1 MKWMRRTA
9 LGIGIAFSLLYLTLG
24 IGEGIQEGFQNI
36 PTPYDCVLLFFGP
49 FSMIMA
55 TSIAWKWERVG
66 GWWLIAGGV
75 ITVILFAIR
84 LSDRPMNFLWTFLV
98 IPLPMLVAGTLWL
111 LHAAKS
117 TKAAKPA

>member
-9 LGIGIAFSLLYLTLG
+9 LGIGIAFSLLYLTIG
-24 IGEGIQEGFQNI
+24 IGEGVQEGFQNI
-36 PTPYDCVLLFFGP
+36 PTPYDCALLFFGP
-49 FSMIMA
+49 FSMIVA

-75 ITVILFAIR
+75 IAGILFAIR
-84 LSDRPMNFLWTFLV
+84 IFDTPLNFLRTFPL
-98 IPLPMLVAGTLWL
+98 IELPMLVAGALWL

-117 TKAAKPA
+117 TRAAKSV